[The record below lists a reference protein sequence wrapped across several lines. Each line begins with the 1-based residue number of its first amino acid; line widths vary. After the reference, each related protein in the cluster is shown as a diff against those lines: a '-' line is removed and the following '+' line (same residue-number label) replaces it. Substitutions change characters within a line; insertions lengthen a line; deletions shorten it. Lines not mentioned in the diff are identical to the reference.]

1 MTKRSFYSIVLA
13 ALVVV
18 SISSLAI
25 TAGGEE
31 TRPQELATAETP
43 AIQTADFEASAP
55 RGQWNS
61 ATGTGEIIL
70 DNESYYSVFQGERD
84 IETWRDTDGNDV
96 SGTVLEGNAG
106 QVEGEII
113 DLSSSIPA
121 DQTTGQYSGT
131 NLTLRVRQPRITDVT
146 LYNSIGTELDNA
158 SELQEDESML
168 VVVDWNYVQAEDIQV
183 DLINRESNLTIEQ
196 EVLSTAPTSAQ
207 ADRLPAGL
215 NDATLAS
222 EVQGTQTTSRSTAYW
237 LLDFNEV
244 ASGTY
249 TLRIEGNDDLTAS
262 EATRTIRINIEADSA
277 QAPTATPLS
286 TPTVTPTAPPP
297 TATPTE
303 ALPTSTAASTPT
315 PTTQTPTSQPTV
327 ETPPEANTP
336 TTIVQETSTSEATG
350 PGFGVFATLIAL
362 TSMLLYAFY
371 FHRP

>member
-1 MTKRSFYSIVLA
+1 MTKRSFCSIVLA
-13 ALVVV
+13 ALVVI

-31 TRPQELATAETP
+31 TQPQELATAETP
-43 AIQTADFEASAP
+43 AMQTVDFEASAP

-106 QVEGEII
+106 QAEGEII

-121 DQTTGQYSGT
+121 DQATGQYSG
-131 NLTLRVRQPRITDVT
+131 NDLTLRVRQPRITDVT
-146 LYNSIGTELDNA
+146 LYNSVGTELDNA

-183 DLINRESNLTIEQ
+183 DLINRETDITIER
-196 EVLSTAPTSAQ
+196 EVLSTTPTRAQ
-207 ADRLPAGL
+207 ADRLPMGL
-215 NDATLAS
+215 NNATLAS
-222 EVQGTQTTSRSTAYW
+222 EAQGTQTTNRSTAYW
-237 LLDFNEV
+237 LLDFNDI

-249 TLRIEGNDDLTAS
+249 TLRIDGSDDLTTD
-262 EATRTIRINIEADSA
+262 EATRTIRINVEADSA
-277 QAPTATPLS
+277 QAPTATPL
-286 TPTVTPTAPPP
+286 PTPTAAPP

-303 ALPTSTAASTPT
+303 ALPTSTATSTPT
-315 PTTQTPTSQPTV
+315 PTAPTPTSQPTV
-327 ETPPEANTP
+327 ETLPATNTP
-336 TTIVQETSTSEATG
+336 TTTGQETSTSGATG
-350 PGFGVFATLIAL
+350 PGFGVLTTFVSLI
-362 TSMLLYAFY
+362 SMLLYALAVVN
-371 FHRP
+371 RQT